1 MPTGAPMVC
10 RTCGGE
16 IAESKGSRYCKNG
29 CQIYTA
35 APVGSQYMTPHQIEA
50 DSNGKVWESGGA
62 AGNLRRL
69 PTCRD

>member
-1 MPTGAPMVC
+1 MTTGAAVVC
-10 RTCGGE
+10 RVCGGA
-16 IAESKGSRYCKNG
+16 IAENKGSRYCPNG

-35 APVGSQYMTPHQIEA
+35 APVGSQYMTPRSIKA
-50 DSNGKVWESGGA
+50 DSDGKVWEIGGA